1 MTTKV
6 ERVRPNGDDAWEQ
19 RVAQEAEGFLTE
31 QLVNEQDGGVLPKS
45 FLHMGEEIA
54 MPTEELPV
62 GLRVTDLNFK
72 GYRRVWDTKTGQESL
87 QPRWLLWQ
95 TARKR
100 HPDKTPMFTTVDPHI
115 PQDYGEDLYCPL
127 NPGAPVDERFGGMGF
142 KPCRKKHIPHMAAQ
156 QSHLE
161 HSHKRAF
168 LAIQRKFADVER
180 QEDRELQLRGIRAQE
195 KVAEAMLANVS
206 GSTST
211 RRTGT
216 DTVTGECDTCHEQ
229 LSAKSKLG
237 LNSKMRAHDRNAHN

>member
-1 MTTKV
+1 MTTKT
-6 ERVRPNGDDAWEQ
+6 EIRPNGEDTWEQ

-31 QLVNEQDGGVLPKS
+31 QLINEQDGGVLPRS
-45 FLHMGEEIA
+45 FLHMGDEIA

-72 GYRRVWDTKTGQESL
+72 GYRKVWDTKTGEMSL

-100 HPDKTPMFTTVDPHI
+100 HPDRTRMFTTVDPHI

-127 NPGAPVDERFGGMGF
+127 NPEAPKEERFGGMGF
-142 KPCRKKHIPHMAAQ
+142 KPCRKRHIPHLAAQ

-168 LAIQRKFADVER
+168 IAIQQKFAQAQRE
-180 QEDRELQLRGIRAQE
+180 EDRELQLRAITAQE
-195 KVAEAMLANVS
+195 KVAAAMLESVGNQVS
-206 GSTST
+206 AQ
-211 RRTGT
+211 RTA
-216 DTVTGECDTCHEQ
+216 VGECDICHEQ

-237 LNSKMRAHDRNAHN
+237 LNSKMRSHMKSTHN